1 MRAVR
6 VTIQYFDGCP
16 HWKVADERLRKVLA
30 AGRREDVQVEYQLIE
45 SPEAAERAG
54 FHGSPTILVDGRD
67 PFVTG
72 DEPVGLTC
80 RVFRTERGREG
91 SPSEIQLR
99 AALHR

>member
-1 MRAVR
+1 MK

-16 HWKVADERLRKVLA
+16 HWKLADERLRKVLA
-30 AGRREDVQVEYQLIE
+30 PERRDDVEVEYQLID

-67 PFVTG
+67 PFATG

-80 RVFRTERGREG
+80 RVFRTEHGREG
-91 SPSEIQLR
+91 SPSESQLR
-99 AALHR
+99 AALNR